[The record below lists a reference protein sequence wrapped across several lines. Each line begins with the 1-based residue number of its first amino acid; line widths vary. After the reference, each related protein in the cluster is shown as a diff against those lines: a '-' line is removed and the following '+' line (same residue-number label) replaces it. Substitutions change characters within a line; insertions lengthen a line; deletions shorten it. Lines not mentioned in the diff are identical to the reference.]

1 MLHKLQDIH
10 NKRILISPLNWGL
23 GHVTRIVP
31 VINRLLDLENDV
43 IICCDSDQEQFL
55 RQFFPSLW
63 YVSHKGYPFRFSGK
77 GKFQFDMIKNYRSL
91 KKRLSSELSEV
102 DTLVEKFCPDYLIS
116 DQRFG
121 FRHSKVKSVF
131 ITHQL
136 NLPVKGFAKVAQLQN
151 KWLISCFDEVWVPD
165 DTLNS
170 LSGKLSQSKKTNIRY
185 LGNLSRFESEA
196 VTEEGKKYKYL
207 GVISG
212 PQPYSDQFY
221 QKVFSKFSAIE
232 EKTAIVVGHK
242 NSEGKYSIVGNCDI
256 IVQPNFSQLK
266 NLISNSD
273 TIVSRSGYSTLMDL
287 KELKRN
293 AILVSTQGQAEQE
306 YLCELHKNSSR
317 WKMMSE
323 SEFNSFS
330 L

>member
-55 RQFFPSLW
+55 REFFPSLW
-63 YVSHKGYPFRFSGK
+63 YVPHSGYPFKFSGE
-77 GKFQFDMIKNYRSL
+77 GKFQSDMISNYRSL
-91 KKRLSSELSEV
+91 KRRLSSELSEV
-102 DTLVEKFCPDYLIS
+102 RLLVEKFSPDYLIS
-116 DQRFG
+116 DQRYG
-121 FRHSKVKSVF
+121 FRHSKVRSVF
-131 ITHQL
+131 ITHQI

-151 KWLISCFDEVWVPD
+151 KWLISCFDEVWIPD

-170 LSGKLSQSKKTNIRY
+170 LSGKLSQSKKTNVRY
-185 LGNLSRFESEA
+185 LGSLSRFENEDILDLK
-196 VTEEGKKYKYL
+196 KKYQYL
-207 GVISG
+207 GIISG
-212 PQPYSDQFY
+212 PQPYSDQFFEE
-221 QKVFSKFSAIE
+221 VFSKFSAIK
-232 EKTAIVVGHK
+232 EKTAIIVGHK

-256 IVQPNFSQLK
+256 IVQPSFSQIKKL
-266 NLISNSD
+266 LSNSE
-273 TIVSRSGYSTLMDL
+273 TVISRSGYSTLMDL
-287 KELKRN
+287 KELNRE
-293 AILVSTQGQAEQE
+293 AILVSTKGQAEQE
-306 YLCELHKNSSR
+306 YLCEFHKGNPK

-323 SEFNSFS
+323 SEFSSFS